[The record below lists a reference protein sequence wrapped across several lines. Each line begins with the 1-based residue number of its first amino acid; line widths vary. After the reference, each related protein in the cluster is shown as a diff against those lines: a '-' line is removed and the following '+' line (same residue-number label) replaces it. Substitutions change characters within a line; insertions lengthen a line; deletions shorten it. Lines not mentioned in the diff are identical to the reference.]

1 MTEIQGSFQ
10 SRHIGPDA
18 SARDAMLRTI
28 GVPSIDALIEQT
40 IPSGIRLARPLDLPE
55 ADSEH
60 GYLRRLAE
68 ISSKN
73 IVARSYIGMG
83 YYDCVTPSV
92 ILRNVF
98 ENPGW
103 YTPYT
108 PYQAEIAQGR
118 LESLLNFQTVVKD
131 LTGTDIATASLLDEG
146 TAAAEAMTMF
156 HRLQAKKAAAGQE
169 SVFLVSERCFPQTI
183 DVIRGRAE
191 PLGIRLEIGDPS
203 AMAMEQAFG
212 LLLQYPDD
220 HGEVA
225 DLRPLIEK
233 AHAAGL
239 LVAVATDLM
248 ALTLL
253 TPPGEMG
260 ADAVVGNSQR
270 LGVPL
275 GYGGPHAAFLATR
288 ESFVRQAPGRI
299 IGISVDARGRQ
310 AYRMALQTREQ
321 HIRREKATSNI
332 CTAQALLANIA
343 AMYAVF
349 HGPAG
354 LRAIGGRIH
363 RLAQAL
369 EAGLAAFGYRQTNTA
384 YFDTLRI
391 EGADTEK
398 VRAAAD
404 AVRIN
409 FRYFSD
415 GAIGISLDETTS
427 IQDVVEIVKVFTAA
441 RGGPVTHVLRI
452 DPDAPVSVKAPSPLQ
467 RTSKYLTHPVFNSH
481 HSETKMM
488 RYIRSLER
496 KDVGLDT
503 AMIPLGSCTMKLNA
517 ASEMLPVTWSHFSRM
532 HPFAPAAQA
541 AGYRHVFDELEQALC
556 RITGLAAVSLQPNS
570 GAQGEFAGLMA
581 IRAYHHHRGQPER
594 DVVLIPASAHGTNPA
609 SASMAGLKV
618 VVVACDSNGYIV
630 LDDLRAKAE
639 QHRQTL
645 SSLMVTYPSTYGV
658 FEEDIKEICR
668 VVHENGGQVYMD
680 GANMNAQVG
689 LTSPASIGAD
699 VCHLNLHKTFAIPH
713 GGGGPGMGPIAVADH
728 LAPYLPGHPVVKVG
742 GSRAIP
748 AIAAAPWGSASILL
762 ISYGYIRMLGAAGV
776 TDATRYAILN
786 ANYLKARLQSHYDVL
801 YANHNG
807 RVAHEMIFDLRP
819 FKHGAG
825 PSVDEQDVAKRLMD
839 YGFHAPTVSFPVAGT
854 MMIEP
859 TESESKDELDRF
871 CDALIAIRKEIQ
883 EVVDGRVDPKD
894 NVLKNAPH
902 TADEVTADDWTHPY
916 SRQQAAYP
924 LPYVRGNKFWPAVG
938 RIDNP
943 YGDRNLICSCPPMEA
958 YEEVAAK

>member
-1 MTEIQGSFQ
+1 MTDDIQGSFRT
-10 SRHIGPDA
+10 RHIGPDSA
-18 SARDAMLRTI
+18 ARDAMLRAI
-28 GVPSIDALIEQT
+28 GVPSLDALIEQT
-40 IPSGIRLARPLDLPE
+40 IPAGIRSTRPLDLPE

-60 GYLRRLAE
+60 GYLRRLGA
-68 ISSKN
+68 IASRN
-73 IVARSYIGMG
+73 VIARSYIGMG

-118 LESLLNFQTVVKD
+118 LESLLNFQTVVRD
-131 LTGTDIATASLLDEG
+131 LTGMDIATASLLDEG

-156 HRLQAKKAAAGQE
+156 HRLQTKKAVPGQP
-169 SVFLVSERCFPQTI
+169 SVFVVSDRCFPQTI

-191 PLGIRLEIGDPS
+191 PLEIELAIGDPNS
-203 AMAMEQAFG
+203 APLDRAFG

-220 HGEVA
+220 FGEVA
-225 DLRPLIEK
+225 DLRPIIEK
-233 AHAAGL
+233 AHAAGA
-239 LVAVATDLM
+239 LVAVASDLM

-270 LGVPL
+270 FGVPL
-275 GYGGPHAAFLATR
+275 GYGGPHAAFFATR

-299 IGISVDARGRQ
+299 IGISVDAHGRQ

-354 LRAIGGRIH
+354 LRAIAERIH
-363 RLAQAL
+363 SLTSSLDAAL
-369 EAGLAAFGYRQTNTA
+369 TALGYRQTNTA

-391 EGADTEK
+391 DRANVAGIRQAAEAAGINLRYAGDT
-398 VRAAAD
+398 V
-404 AVRIN
+404 
-409 FRYFSD
+409 
-415 GAIGISLDETTS
+415 GISLDETTTLD
-427 IQDVVEIVKVFTAA
+427 DVKDLVRVFAVAQGKDGQALIRT
-441 RGGPVTHVLRI
+441 
-452 DPDAPVSVKAPSPLQ
+452 DAPFQLKAPSALR
-467 RTSKYLTHPVFNSH
+467 RTSAYLTHPVFNTH
-481 HSETKMM
+481 HSETQMM

-503 AMIPLGSCTMKLNA
+503 SMIPLGSCTMKLNA

-541 AGYRHVFDELEQALC
+541 AGYAQVFEELEHALC

-570 GAQGEFAGLMA
+570 GAQGEFAGLMT
-581 IRAYHHHRGQPER
+581 IRAYHRDRGESR
-594 DVVLIPASAHGTNPA
+594 RNVVLIPASAHGTNPA
-609 SASMAGLKV
+609 SASMAGLRV
-618 VVVACDSNGYIV
+618 VVVACDANGYIV
-630 LDDLRAKAE
+630 LDDLRARAE
-639 QHRQTL
+639 QHRDTL
-645 SSLMVTYPSTYGV
+645 AALMVTYPSTYGV
-658 FEEDIKEICR
+658 FEEDIRDICR
-668 VVHENGGQVYMD
+668 VVHDNGGQVYMD

-689 LTSPASIGAD
+689 LTSPAAIGAD

-713 GGGGPGMGPIAVADH
+713 GGGGPGMGPIAVASH

-742 GSRAIP
+742 GGKPIP

-762 ISYGYIRMLGAAGV
+762 ISYGYIRMLGAHGL
-776 TDATRYAILN
+776 TEATRYAILN
-786 ANYLKARLQSHYDVL
+786 ANYLKARLQGHYDVL

-819 FKHGAG
+819 FKHGSG

-839 YGFHAPTVSFPVAGT
+839 YGFHAPTVSFPVPGT

-859 TESESKDELDRF
+859 TESEAKDELDRF
-871 CDALIAIRKEIQ
+871 CEALIAIRAEIQ
-883 EVVDGRVDPKD
+883 AIVDGTADPKD
-894 NVLKNAPH
+894 NLLKNAPH
-902 TADEVTADDWTHPY
+902 TADEVTSDDWTNPY
-916 SRQQAAYP
+916 SRQQAAFP
-924 LPYVRGNKFWPAVG
+924 LPYIRAGKVWPSVA

-943 YGDRNLICSCPPMEA
+943 YGDRNLICACPPIDA
-958 YEEVAAK
+958 YQEVGAAG

>member
-1 MTEIQGSFQ
+1 MTDDIQGSFRT
-10 SRHIGPDA
+10 RHIGPDSA
-18 SARDAMLRTI
+18 ARDAMLRAI
-28 GVPSIDALIEQT
+28 GVPSLDALIEQT
-40 IPSGIRLARPLDLPE
+40 IPAGIRSTRPLDLPE
-55 ADSEH
+55 PDSEH
-60 GYLRRLAE
+60 GYLRRLGA
-68 ISSKN
+68 IASRN
-73 IVARSYIGMG
+73 VIARSYIGMG

-118 LESLLNFQTVVKD
+118 LESLLNFQTVVRD
-131 LTGTDIATASLLDEG
+131 LTGMDIATASLLDEG

-156 HRLQAKKAAAGQE
+156 HRLQTKKAVPGQP
-169 SVFLVSERCFPQTI
+169 SVFVVSDRCFPQTI

-191 PLGIRLEIGDPS
+191 PLEIELAIGDPNS
-203 AMAMEQAFG
+203 APLDRAFG

-220 HGEVA
+220 FGEVA
-225 DLRPLIEK
+225 DLRPIIEK
-233 AHAAGL
+233 AHAAGA
-239 LVAVATDLM
+239 LVAVASDLM

-270 LGVPL
+270 FGVPL
-275 GYGGPHAAFLATR
+275 GYGGPHAAFFATR

-299 IGISVDARGRQ
+299 IGISVDAHGRQ

-354 LRAIGGRIH
+354 LRAIAERIH
-363 RLAQAL
+363 SLTSSLDAAL
-369 EAGLAAFGYRQTNTA
+369 TALGYRQTNTA

-391 EGADTEK
+391 DRANVAGIRQAAEAEGINLRYAGDT
-398 VRAAAD
+398 V
-404 AVRIN
+404 
-409 FRYFSD
+409 
-415 GAIGISLDETTS
+415 GISLDETTTLD
-427 IQDVVEIVKVFTAA
+427 DVKDLVRVFAVAQGKDGQALIRT
-441 RGGPVTHVLRI
+441 
-452 DPDAPVSVKAPSPLQ
+452 DAPFQLKAPSALR
-467 RTSKYLTHPVFNSH
+467 RTSAYLTHPVFNTH
-481 HSETKMM
+481 HSETQMM

-503 AMIPLGSCTMKLNA
+503 SMIPLGSCTMKLNA

-541 AGYRHVFDELEQALC
+541 AGYAQVFEELEHALC

-570 GAQGEFAGLMA
+570 GAQGEFAGLMT
-581 IRAYHHHRGQPER
+581 IRAYHRDRGESR
-594 DVVLIPASAHGTNPA
+594 RNVVLIPASAHGTNPA
-609 SASMAGLKV
+609 SASMAGLRV
-618 VVVACDSNGYIV
+618 VVVACDANGYIV
-630 LDDLRAKAE
+630 LDDLRARAE
-639 QHRQTL
+639 QHRDTL
-645 SSLMVTYPSTYGV
+645 AALMVTYPSTYGV
-658 FEEDIKEICR
+658 FEEDIRDICR
-668 VVHENGGQVYMD
+668 VVHDNGGQVYMD

-689 LTSPASIGAD
+689 LTSPAAIGAD

-713 GGGGPGMGPIAVADH
+713 GGGGPGMGPIAVASH

-742 GSRAIP
+742 GGKPIP

-762 ISYGYIRMLGAAGV
+762 ISYGYIRMLGAHGL
-776 TDATRYAILN
+776 TEATRYAILN
-786 ANYLKARLQSHYDVL
+786 ANYLKARLQGHYDVL

-819 FKHGAG
+819 FKHGSG

-839 YGFHAPTVSFPVAGT
+839 YGFHAPTVSFPVPGT

-859 TESESKDELDRF
+859 TESEAKDELDRF
-871 CDALIAIRKEIQ
+871 CEALIAIRAEIQ
-883 EVVDGRVDPKD
+883 AIVDGTADPKD
-894 NVLKNAPH
+894 NLLKNAPH
-902 TADEVTADDWTHPY
+902 TADEVTSDDWTHPY
-916 SRQQAAYP
+916 SRQQAAFP
-924 LPYVRGNKFWPAVG
+924 LPYIRAGKVWPSVA

-943 YGDRNLICSCPPMEA
+943 YGDRNLICACPPIDA
-958 YEEVAAK
+958 YQEVGAAG